1 MTVRRLRSARA
12 VAWSP
17 YIIPRSL
24 LCAYWDAALANS
36 ITESGGAVSSWR
48 DVIAGVDTAQ
58 ATEADRPNLVD
69 GWIYGDGLSKCLRV
83 TPVPTAIPTGSNSAW
98 DWYVVDQ
105 NVPASNTSALPV
117 LGGWG
122 ANTGG
127 TQRTVT
133 RVVVDGVNRAR
144 LNSGSIAGNL
154 VTNLNVDFTGRHV
167 VCAKVSSTHIDIA
180 VDGVGATPVAM
191 SQAIGTTSYVSHFSR
206 PSNTPGAWFA
216 GGIAA
221 RLITRELPASLEA
234 AVLAYLMGRATG

>member
-1 MTVRRLRSARA
+1 MRRGRA
-12 VAWSP
+12 VPWTP
-17 YIIPRSL
+17 WNIPRSL
-24 LCAYWDAALANS
+24 LCAYWDAALAHS

-48 DVIAGVDTAQ
+48 DVISGVDTAQ
-58 ATEADRPNLVD
+58 ATEADRPDLVD

-83 TPVPTAIPTGSNSAW
+83 TPVPTAIPTGSNAAW

-105 NVPASNTSALPV
+105 NVPASTAGAPV

-144 LNSGSIAGNL
+144 LNSGSVAGNL

-167 VCAKVSSTHIDIA
+167 VCAKVSSTEIEIV
-180 VDGVGATPVAM
+180 VDGIRMTPVSM

-216 GGIAA
+216 GGIAV
-221 RLITRELPASLEA
+221 RLITRSLPADIEA
-234 AVLAYLMGRATG
+234 AVWAGLMRRMAAWPS